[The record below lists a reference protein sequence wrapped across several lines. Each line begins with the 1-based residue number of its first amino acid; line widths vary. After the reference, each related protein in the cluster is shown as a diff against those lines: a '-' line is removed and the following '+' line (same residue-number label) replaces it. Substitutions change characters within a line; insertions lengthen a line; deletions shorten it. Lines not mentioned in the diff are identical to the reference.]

1 MSQYSKPS
9 IMFLAAGTNSSAI
22 GSCITKADMNLIAGI
37 IGPGFDSSTAFGMQ
51 ESCTVQ
57 LPIDIYC
64 KFTSSELGA
73 AQAFIS

>member
-9 IMFLAAGTNSSAI
+9 IMFLAAGTNSSSA
-22 GSCITKADMNLIAGI
+22 STCFTKADIDLISGI
-37 IGPGFDSSTAFGMQ
+37 VGFEIDINTAFGMN
-51 ESCTVQ
+51 ESCLTP

-73 AQAFIS
+73 AKAFIS